1 MCNCHDSDADVCAG
15 NQGSAVLMAAGSAQ
29 QGRESD
35 EVLCAFAQSGSEK
48 AEAALYIRFFSQIRF
63 ISSLYYMQGADSDDL
78 MQEGLIG
85 FFSAVREFN
94 PDFGVPFRSFAET
107 CIKRQIYS
115 SIKTAAR
122 KKHSPLNDYIPLT
135 SPLFE
140 ETRLVA
146 SNRAANPEELV
157 ILGEERLEFT
167 ESLRV
172 LFTPMEAKI
181 LDLYLMGLSYKE
193 IAERIG
199 RQSKSVDNAVQRI
212 RRKLQ
217 QHLSIG
223 DSR

>member
-1 MCNCHDSDADVCAG
+1 MSDYLDSSKEVFSG
-15 NQGSAVLMAAGSAQ
+15 NPDEAAVTEKESVFPSP
-29 QGRESD
+29 ESD
-35 EVLCAFAQSGSEK
+35 EKLCALAQSGSER
-48 AEAALYIRFFSQIRF
+48 AEAALYIRFFPQVRLIAGSYF
-63 ISSLYYMQGADSDDL
+63 MQGAENEDL
-78 MQEGLIG
+78 IQEGFIGLIG
-85 FFSAVREFN
+85 AVRGYN
-94 PDFGVPFRSFAET
+94 PELGVPFRGFAKT

-157 ILGEERLEFT
+157 IQGEEQLQFT
-167 ESLRV
+167 DALRV
-172 LFTPMEAKI
+172 LFTSMEAKI
-181 LDLYLMGLSYKE
+181 LDLYLRGLSYRE
-193 IAERIG
+193 IAEKIA
-199 RQSKSVDNAVQRI
+199 RQPKSVDNAVQRI

-217 QHLSIG
+217 QHLSNG